1 MLCFRN
7 FLVAK
12 NLMDKS
18 HGNLEIF
25 RPMFFCVT
33 VPKNF
38 VGEPFRVSLIQIS
51 KNVMLKRVISRY
63 FVEFF

>member
-1 MLCFRN
+1 MGILRFSVQC
-7 FLVAK
+7 
-12 NLMDKS
+12 
-18 HGNLEIF
+18 
-25 RPMFFCVT
+25 FFCVT